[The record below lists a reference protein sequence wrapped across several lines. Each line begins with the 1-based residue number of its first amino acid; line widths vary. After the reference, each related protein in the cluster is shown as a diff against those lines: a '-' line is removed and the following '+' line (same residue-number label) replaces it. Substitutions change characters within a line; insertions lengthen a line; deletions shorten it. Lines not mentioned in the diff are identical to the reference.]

1 MMTLKTIRKYCA
13 AKRGVEEDFPFDFT
27 TLVFKV
33 GGKMFA
39 LTDITPGTVSINLKC
54 EPALA
59 ELLRSR
65 YAAVTPG
72 YHMNKKHWNTVAVD
86 GTIPDGEIRMMIDH
100 SYDLVLKGLPKA
112 LREKIGKGGG

>member
-1 MMTLKTIRKYCA
+1 MTLKSIRKYCNL
-13 AKRGVEEDFPFDFT
+13 KNGVEEDFPFDFT

-39 LTDITPGTVSINLKC
+39 LTDITPGVVSINLKC

-65 YAAVTPG
+65 YPQVAPG
-72 YHMNKKHWNTVAVD
+72 YHMNKKHWNTVLVD
-86 GTIPDGEIRMMIDH
+86 GAIPDREIKMMIDH
-100 SYDLVLKGLPKA
+100 SYELVLKGLTKA
-112 LREKIGKGGG
+112 LREKISKGGS